1 MTQPVEESHN
11 PVNRIKLHADVISN
25 SYKSTIRLDGGRGD
39 AIGDNL
45 THFNFELEKELTGG
59 DLKDR
64 EFTFKLLDVTDG
76 ANPVEL
82 GETTNDAKSKIVFS
96 DFSLSKPSLYHYRVT
111 EVPGNDEDV
120 VYDKLEANITIQL
133 VRETVDNQVKLV
145 AKFPTQKT
153 VGIFNNKFATPAKAT
168 IQFSKELTKTGVMQD
183 LKADQFQFVLKDR
196 FRKV

>member
-25 SYKSTIRLDGGRGD
+25 SYKSTIHLDGGCGD

-45 THFNFELEKELTGG
+45 IHFNFELEKELTGR

-76 ANPVEL
+76 A
-82 GETTNDAKSKIVFS
+82 
-96 DFSLSKPSLYHYRVT
+96 
-111 EVPGNDEDV
+111 
-120 VYDKLEANITIQL
+120 IQV

-145 AKFPTQKT
+145 AKVSYPED
-153 VGIFNNKFATPAKAT
+153 GRY
-168 IQFSKELTKTGVMQD
+168 L
-183 LKADQFQFVLKDR
+183 
-196 FRKV
+196 

>member
-25 SYKSTIRLDGGRGD
+25 SYKSTIRLDGGCR
-39 AIGDNL
+39 
-45 THFNFELEKELTGG
+45 

-96 DFSLSKPSLYHYRVT
+96 DFSLSKPSIYHYRVT

-145 AKFPTQKT
+145 AKVSYPED
-153 VGIFNNKFATPAKAT
+153 GRY
-168 IQFSKELTKTGVMQD
+168 L
-183 LKADQFQFVLKDR
+183 
-196 FRKV
+196 

>member
-25 SYKSTIRLDGGRGD
+25 SYKSTIHLDGGCGD

-45 THFNFELEKELTGG
+45 IHFNFELEKELTGR

-76 ANPVEL
+76 A
-82 GETTNDAKSKIVFS
+82 KSKIVFS
-96 DFSLSKPSLYHYRVT
+96 DFSLSKPSIYHYRVT

-145 AKFPTQKT
+145 AKVSYPED
-153 VGIFNNKFATPAKAT
+153 GRY
-168 IQFSKELTKTGVMQD
+168 L
-183 LKADQFQFVLKDR
+183 
-196 FRKV
+196 

>member
-25 SYKSTIRLDGGRGD
+25 SYKSTIHLDGGCGD

-45 THFNFELEKELTGG
+45 IHFNFELEKELTGR

-82 GETTNDAKSKIVFS
+82 GETTNDAKSK
-96 DFSLSKPSLYHYRVT
+96 LS
-111 EVPGNDEDV
+111 
-120 VYDKLEANITIQL
+120 
-133 VRETVDNQVKLV
+133 
-145 AKFPTQKT
+145 F
-153 VGIFNNKFATPAKAT
+153 
-168 IQFSKELTKTGVMQD
+168 
-183 LKADQFQFVLKDR
+183 R
-196 FRKV
+196 FHLASQASIIIA

>member
-1 MTQPVEESHN
+1 MEVVEMPSG
-11 PVNRIKLHADVISN
+11 ITLFIS
-25 SYKSTIRLDGGRGD
+25 IL
-39 AIGDNL
+39 NL
-45 THFNFELEKELTGG
+45 KRNWQV

-96 DFSLSKPSLYHYRVT
+96 DFSLSKPSIYHYRVT

-145 AKFPTQKT
+145 AKVSYPED
-153 VGIFNNKFATPAKAT
+153 GRY
-168 IQFSKELTKTGVMQD
+168 L
-183 LKADQFQFVLKDR
+183 
-196 FRKV
+196 

>member
-25 SYKSTIRLDGGRGD
+25 SYKSTIHLDGGCGD

-45 THFNFELEKELTGG
+45 IHFNFELEKELTGR

-64 EFTFKLLDVTDG
+64 EFTFKLLDV
-76 ANPVEL
+76 
-82 GETTNDAKSKIVFS
+82 TNDAKSKIVFS
-96 DFSLSKPSLYHYRVT
+96 DFSLSKPSIYHYRVT

-145 AKFPTQKT
+145 AKVSYPED
-153 VGIFNNKFATPAKAT
+153 GRY
-168 IQFSKELTKTGVMQD
+168 L
-183 LKADQFQFVLKDR
+183 
-196 FRKV
+196 

>member
-25 SYKSTIRLDGGRGD
+25 SYKSTIHLDGGCGD

-45 THFNFELEKELTGG
+45 IHFNFELEKELTGR

-82 GETTNDAKSKIVFS
+82 G
-96 DFSLSKPSLYHYRVT
+96 KPLMMPR
-111 EVPGNDEDV
+111 
-120 VYDKLEANITIQL
+120 
-133 VRETVDNQVKLV
+133 VKL
-145 AKFPTQKT
+145 
-153 VGIFNNKFATPAKAT
+153 
-168 IQFSKELTKTGVMQD
+168 S
-183 LKADQFQFVLKDR
+183 FQISHLASQASIIIA
-196 FRKV
+196 